1 MDNEILENE
10 EETSILTLTDENG
23 VDTDFEY
30 LDCIDYEGKEYLVL
44 MPADEAATDI
54 IILEVEPVDEETEN
68 YLSVQDETI
77 LNAVYD
83 IFKEKYKDVLT
94 FEEYASIPPAAV
106 FAAGFSVFQTPLHSQ
121 RKCCPFLLYN
131 ADRIP
136 LPVGEIRERPNGA
149 FPERRYR
156 YEKTDFR
163 SLPAGFD
170 ALHAFRLRRP
180 CRSRRHSPR
189 DHCRSRNHRGNRGP
203 YGGSHGRAGSRAS
216 GRHDRS
222 HRHRYGKAL

>member
-68 YLSVQDETI
+68 CRSGQDETI
-77 LNAVYD
+77 LKAVYD

-94 FEEYASIPPAAV
+94 FEE
-106 FAAGFSVFQTPLHSQ
+106 
-121 RKCCPFLLYN
+121 
-131 ADRIP
+131 
-136 LPVGEIRERPNGA
+136 
-149 FPERRYR
+149 
-156 YEKTDFR
+156 
-163 SLPAGFD
+163 
-170 ALHAFRLRRP
+170 
-180 CRSRRHSPR
+180 
-189 DHCRSRNHRGNRGP
+189 
-203 YGGSHGRAGSRAS
+203 
-216 GRHDRS
+216 
-222 HRHRYGKAL
+222 